1 MALHLIR
8 ERCLVYILLKT
19 EDVVLYLGDFKLK
32 GIWCVSLTPR
42 VSNRSTLDNSYQQFE
57 FKRAFVNVLF
67 VLTLLFHMDP

>member
-19 EDVVLYLGDFKLK
+19 EDVELYLGDFKLK

-42 VSNRSTLDNSYQQFE
+42 GLNRSKLDNSYQQFE
-57 FKRAFVNVLF
+57 FKRAFVNDLF
-67 VLTLLFHMDP
+67 I